1 MNDNPLG
8 EKVMVFICNNCG
20 EQTEQE
26 DWQDYEDLPEIVYED
41 DCGCPMCRQKHEG
54 FTPYITFK

>member
-1 MNDNPLG
+1 
-8 EKVMVFICNNCG
+8 MVFICNNCG